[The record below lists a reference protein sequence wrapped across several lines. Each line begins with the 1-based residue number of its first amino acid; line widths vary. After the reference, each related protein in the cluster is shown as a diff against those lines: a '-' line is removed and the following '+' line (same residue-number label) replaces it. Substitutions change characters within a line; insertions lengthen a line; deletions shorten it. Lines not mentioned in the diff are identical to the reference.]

1 MSMDTDRLSGV
12 KYQSHAEPNI
22 YFQNCFTTNHSSQNT
37 SAAAQLDSENET
49 SEEYSVIQRSN
60 TVKVTNE
67 KQLMK
72 IKVLVIVAVSVMSV
86 FLALAIGLAL
96 FATMH
101 SQKQLSLPD
110 IAMEV
115 TKHVTPLQGN
125 LTVLKNQLIDV
136 YTKQVNEHAKKIKQ
150 LNKINGQQTQTLNEY
165 AQQIQQLIEING
177 QQTET
182 LNEYAQQFQ
191 QLNEINS
198 QQTQTLNEYAQQ
210 IQTSNDITET
220 ISNDLA
226 EYAQQT
232 GIMEDNVNQY
242 RAMVDQLRN
251 NLSTVP
257 SKSMHE

>member
-1 MSMDTDRLSGV
+1 MDADRLSGV
-12 KYQSHAEPNI
+12 KYQSHTEPNI
-22 YFQNCFTTNHSSQNT
+22 YFQNCFTTDYSSQNT
-37 SAAAQLDSENET
+37 SAAAQLNSENET
-49 SEEYSVIQRSN
+49 SEVNSGIQRRNS
-60 TVKVTNE
+60 VKVTDE
-67 KQLMK
+67 KQVMK

-96 FATMH
+96 FATIH

-110 IAMEV
+110 IALEV
-115 TKHVTPLQGN
+115 AKHVTPLQGN

-136 YTKQVNEHAKKIKQ
+136 YTKQVNEHAQEIQQ
-150 LNKINGQQTQTLNEY
+150 LNEINGQQTQTLNEY
-165 AQQIQQLIEING
+165 AQQIQH
-177 QQTET
+177 
-182 LNEYAQQFQ
+182 
-191 QLNEINS
+191 LNEING

-210 IQTSNDITET
+210 IQTSNDVTEM

-232 GIMEDNVNQY
+232 GIMEDNLNQY